1 MFRFSPFLSQGDG
14 VKNATKINPFEQFI
28 TKQLRPE
35 KTPTRCQLYSIVQSS
50 TIL

>member
-35 KTPTRCQLYSIVQSS
+35 KNTIQSGS
-50 TIL
+50 GRENVC